1 MANTGTAYLKLPPLR
16 LVWNRSIGS
25 NILSLPLL
33 NVSGLGLNAG
43 VFVSLSLPRLLV
55 QASGLHGIAG
65 ETSNNL
71 LLPRLTVQSSGL
83 RGIIGETSNP
93 LLLPL
98 LHVLAGGG
106 GRTGSAALKLGLLRL
121 VSSGIKGLAG
131 SATLQLPLLN
141 VVSGAYF
148 VSKGSAILSLPLLRV
163 IGSGEGLLEV
173 KPLGLPIRKGFAMN
187 LVNWAITEYEDYPF
201 NSFAYFNGL
210 QLGAHEG
217 MGICVLDGPDD
228 AGQDI
233 LAYIEGGTEDLFKKF
248 MSRLREAWIESRQ
261 DGPLVLKVI
270 MGEEETSPVAEL
282 PIESSGRHMHEER
295 VKFPRGLKG
304 RFASFRLENVAGSDV
319 DIKRIKIF
327 LEEVQRRR

>member
-1 MANTGTAYLKLPPLR
+1 MANTGTAYLKLPLLR
-16 LVWNRSIGS
+16 LVWNHSIGT
-25 NILSLPLL
+25 NVLSLPLL

-55 QASGLHGIAG
+55 QVSGLHGIAG

-71 LLPRLTVQSSGL
+71 LLPRLWVQSSGL
-83 RGIIGETSNP
+83 PRIIGETSNP

-131 SATLQLPLLN
+131 SAILQLPLLN
-141 VVSGAYF
+141 IVSGAYF
-148 VSKGSAILSLPLLRV
+148 VSKGSAVLSLPLLRV

-173 KPLGLPIRKGFAMN
+173 KLGLPIRKGFSMN
-187 LVNWAITEYEDYPF
+187 LVNWAVTEYEDYPF

-210 QLGAHEG
+210 QLGAHEE

-233 LAYIEGGTEDLFKKF
+233 LAYIESGTEDLFRKF

-304 RFASFRLENVAGSDV
+304 RFASFRLENVSGSDV